1 MTTVVQ
7 TELLE
12 SVVARFLFR
21 QFATVP
27 CKTLLQLLLVFPE
40 LLLSQLVFS
49 IACLAVGLMFELC
62 R

>member
-1 MTTVVQ
+1 MTTAVQ

-40 LLLSQLVFS
+40 LLLIS
-49 IACLAVGLMFELC
+49 AGLFYCMLGGWTDV
-62 R
+62 

>member
-40 LLLSQLVFS
+40 LLLFS
-49 IACLAVGLMFELC
+49 AGLFYSMLGGWTDV
-62 R
+62 

>member
-1 MTTVVQ
+1 MTTAVQ

-27 CKTLLQLLLVFPE
+27 CKTLLQLLLGFPD
-40 LLLSQLVFS
+40 LLFLLVFY
-49 IACLAVGLMFELC
+49 CMLGGWTDV
-62 R
+62 

>member
-27 CKTLLQLLLVFPE
+27 CKILLQLLVVFPE
-40 LLLSQLVFS
+40 LLLFS
-49 IACLAVGLMFELC
+49 AGLFYRMLGGWTDV
-62 R
+62 